1 MSFWEDF
8 QNPPVRNR
16 IKPFWFWNGFME
28 EEEVKLQIR
37 EMADKG
43 LGGSFLCARQ
53 GLKVPY
59 LSEEWFRRVKEACEY
74 ARDNGLEN
82 WLYDEYPYPSG
93 MSGGEVLLRH
103 PESVH
108 TSLRVDRWEAGGQ
121 GKPACVEK
129 DLGWSEILLAK
140 AIKKDETGRLL
151 WQEALDLQE
160 CIGNLQPQEIYQQTG
175 LTSYNRKR
183 FFSYG
188 PRHILSATLPE
199 GDWTIL
205 IISQE
210 ALKEFKYYGGYFDP
224 CSKEAVKTFLD
235 TTHERYRRNL
245 GKEFG
250 RTIHGM
256 FSDEVGLLG
265 RLPWTAR
272 IWQRFL
278 ERNGYDLREALP
290 ALADKSYPDADRI
303 RFDYFQT
310 VHELFVD
317 SYHRQVADWCG
328 DHSLLYATEVP
339 SMRMSTQRY
348 STVIGGDTCHE
359 KLGRSLSWIL
369 EQNLGNYRA
378 NAKSVSALARQL
390 DKSYAMIESF
400 HSIGWSMTLQDAKW
414 MVDFMGV
421 CGINLFNFHAFYFTT
436 DGIAKHDAPPSQ
448 FLQNPYWKH
457 YRLLAD
463 YVARMS
469 VFNTY
474 TDSTAS
480 VAVLDPAASLFTRLG
495 NPFHGYRYGGEDS
508 EEQAE
513 CGWIHEAWVALCRKL
528 LLEQREYD
536 NLDTEILSGAA
547 IRNGHIRLGRAD
559 YTTVLIPPVTCLEA
573 DAINVLTE
581 FMAQGGAVILLGEI
595 PRLVVGGEAD
605 LEAFCPEAGLHRLA
619 FPGEK
624 RSLTGKEAVESVWE
638 ELRKLLEERE
648 NRFACLELAQK
659 DREDFLFTCRRSKD
673 GGRYALAVNQ
683 GGNRV
688 TGKLRL
694 GQGYQDTE
702 VYRLSLEDGG
712 RQRLV
717 GENGC
722 VELDFAPYESYC
734 LEIGQAG
741 NAACPVEGSG
751 RAEEKTGRKE
761 TVPEGGP
768 EDILVIET
776 SSPMKIS
783 IEGGNILR
791 LEYFDLSL
799 DGQKGQRVD
808 AKTFIEQQ
816 AQLRQLTGEMLRY
829 QGEFGTPKRLSIEY
843 PLTAVYS
850 TQVRAEE
857 LSGRVWL
864 LMDESAIGGSFVL
877 HVNDKIYTADDF
889 EPFRVVDY
897 RNRRCEITAA
907 LHKGGNSLWLA
918 VEVEDDSCGIRDPLY
933 LWGDFGV
940 RLEDG
945 GAVLTEM
952 PGQAVY
958 RDTFVEGFPFYSG
971 EFTFEKNFMTA
982 KGHAAGK
989 RALAFDFWDGRYDCM
1004 EVALN
1009 GISLGVRAFTPY
1021 CFPIPQGA
1029 LREGENTLILKVR
1042 NTLAN
1047 MLDGTYFDYQEHKL
1061 VPVLEDGENVMARKA
1076 AGKAGN

>member
-1 MSFWEDF
+1 MNFWEDF
-8 QNPPVRNR
+8 QNPPARNR
-16 IKPFWFWNGFME
+16 IKPFWFWNGSME
-28 EEEVKLQIR
+28 EEEVRLQIR

-59 LSEEWFRRVKEACEY
+59 LSEEWFHRVKEACGY
-74 ARDNGLEN
+74 ARENGLEN

-103 PESVH
+103 PGSVH
-108 TSLRVDRWEAGGQ
+108 TCLRVDRWEVKGQ
-121 GKPACVEK
+121 GEKAYVEK
-129 DLGWSEILLAK
+129 DLGWSEILFAR
-140 AIKKDETGRLL
+140 AVRRDEAGRLL
-151 WQEALDLQE
+151 WQETLELEDA
-160 CIGNLQPQEIYQQTG
+160 IGNLQPQEIYQQTG

-188 PRHILSATLPE
+188 PRHILRTTLPE
-199 GDWTIL
+199 GEWTVFVM
-205 IISQE
+205 SQE

-224 CSKEAVKTFLD
+224 CSREAVKTFLD

-245 GKEFG
+245 GEEFG

-265 RLPWTAR
+265 KLPWTAR
-272 IWQRFL
+272 IWERFL
-278 ERNGYDLREALP
+278 ARNGYDLRGALP
-290 ALADKSYPDADRI
+290 ALADRSYPDADRI
-303 RFDYFQT
+303 RYDYFQT

-369 EQNLGNYRA
+369 DQNQGNYRA

-390 DKSYAMIESF
+390 DKAYAMIESF

-474 TDSTAS
+474 TDSIAS

-495 NPFHGYRYGGEDS
+495 NPFHGYRYGGEDT

-513 CGWIHEAWVALCRKL
+513 CGWLREMWVALCSRL
-528 LLEQREYD
+528 LLEQQDYD
-536 NLDTEILSGAA
+536 HLDTEILSGAE
-547 IRNGHIRLGRAD
+547 IREGHILLGRAD
-559 YTTVLIPPVTCLEA
+559 YTTVIIPPVTCLEA
-573 DAINVLTE
+573 DAVAVLTR
-581 FMAQGGAVILLGEI
+581 FMARGGAVILLGEI
-595 PRLVVGGEAD
+595 PRLVVGGGAD
-605 LEAFCPEAGLHRLA
+605 LEAFRQEPGLHRISL
-619 FPGEK
+619 PG
-624 RSLTGKEAVESVWE
+624 GKETLSAKDAVAAVWE
-638 ELRKLLEERE
+638 ELRQLLEERD
-648 NRFACLELAQK
+648 NRFARLELPRK
-659 DREDFLFTCRRSKD
+659 DREDFLFSCRKAKD
-673 GGRYALAVNQ
+673 GGSYALAANQ

-688 TGKLRL
+688 TGQLRL
-694 GQGYQDTE
+694 AEGYRDAA

-712 RQRLV
+712 RQRLA
-717 GENGC
+717 GNNGR

-734 LEIGQAG
+734 LEIV
-741 NAACPVEGSG
+741 NA
-751 RAEEKTGRKE
+751 REEKTEPKE
-761 TVPEGGP
+761 KAGVDGKLSVEAGKDVRQNAGQ
-768 EDILVIET
+768 EDTLVIDT
-776 SSPMKIS
+776 SSPMKVS
-783 IEGGNILR
+783 IDGGNILR

-799 DGQKGQRVD
+799 NGQKGLRVD

-816 AQLRQLTGEMLRY
+816 AQLKQLTGGMLRY

-850 TQVRAEE
+850 THVQVEA

-864 LMDESAIGGSFVL
+864 LMDGSAIGGGFVL
-877 HVNDKIYTADDF
+877 HVNDNIYTADDF
-889 EPFRVVDY
+889 EQARVTDY
-897 RNRRCEITAA
+897 RNRRCEITPA
-907 LHKGGNSLWLA
+907 LRKGGNSLWVA
-918 VEVEDDSCGIRDPLY
+918 VEVADDSCGIRDPLY
-933 LWGDFGV
+933 LYGDFGV

-945 GAVLTEM
+945 AAVLTET

-971 EFTFEKNFMTA
+971 TFAFEKKFTVE
-982 KGHAAGK
+982 GRQAAAPK
-989 RALAFDFWDGRYDCM
+989 SLVFDFGDGRYDCM
-1004 EVALN
+1004 EVKLN
-1009 GISLGVRAFTPY
+1009 GVSLGVRAFTPY
-1021 CFPIPQGA
+1021 RFSIPEGV
-1029 LREGENTLILKVR
+1029 LLEGENELVLQVS

-1047 MLDGTYFDYQEHKL
+1047 MLDGTYFDYREHKL
-1061 VPVLEDGENVMARKA
+1061 VPILEEI
-1076 AGKAGN
+1076 